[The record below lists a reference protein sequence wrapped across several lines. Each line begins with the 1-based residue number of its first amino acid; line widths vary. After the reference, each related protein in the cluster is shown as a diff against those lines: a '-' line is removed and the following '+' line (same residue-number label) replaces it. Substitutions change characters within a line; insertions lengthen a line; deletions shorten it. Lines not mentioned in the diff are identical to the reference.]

1 MTACADSAPAPV
13 HMGTSAGYDYTP
25 RGNYVPP
32 EGFHPVAPANNG
44 YTQQELPPPSQIS
57 PQQPLVP
64 DSSSTM
70 DNTQGYHIVTQD
82 ETLYSIARSYK
93 TDVRTLINGNNLA
106 APYRVEAGQRLI
118 SPSQS
123 IPSQKREEPVLADA
137 SPQVSSLR
145 SPPPLEKLSPLSV
158 PPARTNGRFGWPV
171 VGRVI
176 SAFGEQDGGQRNDGI
191 NIDVVEGTPVK
202 AAEAAVVAYAGNQ
215 IRGFGNLVLLK
226 HSDGWMTT
234 YAHNR
239 KILVKRG
246 ERVEKGQII
255 AESGATGSV
264 KTPQLHFEV
273 RQSKKAVDP
282 MKYLERHE
290 ITQL

>member
-1 MTACADSAPAPV
+1 MRYLVLGILCCLMTACADSAPAPV

-106 APYRVEAGQRLI
+106 APYY
-118 SPSQS
+118 SQS
-123 IPSQKREEPVLADA
+123 KYS
-137 SPQVSSLR
+137 
-145 SPPPLEKLSPLSV
+145 
-158 PPARTNGRFGWPV
+158 
-171 VGRVI
+171 
-176 SAFGEQDGGQRNDGI
+176 
-191 NIDVVEGTPVK
+191 
-202 AAEAAVVAYAGNQ
+202 
-215 IRGFGNLVLLK
+215 
-226 HSDGWMTT
+226 
-234 YAHNR
+234 
-239 KILVKRG
+239 
-246 ERVEKGQII
+246 
-255 AESGATGSV
+255 
-264 KTPQLHFEV
+264 
-273 RQSKKAVDP
+273 QSKARRASACGCISSGVLVAFATTVRKTLP
-282 MKYLERHE
+282 S
-290 ITQL
+290 

>member
-1 MTACADSAPAPV
+1 
-13 HMGTSAGYDYTP
+13 
-25 RGNYVPP
+25 
-32 EGFHPVAPANNG
+32 
-44 YTQQELPPPSQIS
+44 
-57 PQQPLVP
+57 
-64 DSSSTM
+64 
-70 DNTQGYHIVTQD
+70 
-82 ETLYSIARSYK
+82 
-93 TDVRTLINGNNLA
+93 
-106 APYRVEAGQRLI
+106 
-118 SPSQS
+118 
-123 IPSQKREEPVLADA
+123 
-137 SPQVSSLR
+137 
-145 SPPPLEKLSPLSV
+145 
-158 PPARTNGRFGWPV
+158 